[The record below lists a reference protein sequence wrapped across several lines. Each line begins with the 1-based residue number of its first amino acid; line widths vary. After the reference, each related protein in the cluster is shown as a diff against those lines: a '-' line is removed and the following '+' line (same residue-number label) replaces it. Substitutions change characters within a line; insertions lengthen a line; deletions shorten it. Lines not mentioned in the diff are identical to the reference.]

1 LGALTRIVPAN
12 PASKVEGQPGAIES
26 PVAAPVR
33 ANVIALHR
41 SVVIELNVKL
51 FVPVRNVG
59 IVAGS
64 VES

>member
-1 LGALTRIVPAN
+1 M
-12 PASKVEGQPGAIES
+12 ES

-33 ANVIALHR
+33 ANAIALHR
-41 SVVIELNVKL
+41 RVVIELNVRL